1 MCGIAGQ
8 IGIASDARVD
18 VGLVPAT
25 AALLAHRGPDGWG
38 YIVDPACQVLL
49 LNTRLAIVDVVGG
62 RQPICNEDGQV
73 WVTLNGEC
81 YGFEQQRRWL
91 ESRGH
96 RFRTRTDTEVL
107 VHLYE
112 QCGDGF
118 VERLRGEYAFALH
131 DRRRGVCLLV
141 RDRFGIKP
149 LVFTEHRGRLLFA
162 SEVKALFA
170 DDAIDRALDREHV
183 LHAMSGVFLP
193 QRTFFKGVHHVEP
206 GAFLRVEVGRG
217 WRSVRYWN
225 VPFRHDGHEAPS
237 PVFPQSNGAAERR
250 DADAIH
256 AFGDKLREATRARL
270 HGDVQVGAYLSG
282 GVDSAAVLNAI
293 RESAAAAPAFT
304 VGFEDSRFDE
314 TAAAALVARHLGAP
328 HHVVRIGSGQLGE
341 AFVAAEWH
349 SETPV
354 INAHGAAKY
363 VLSRLA
369 SEHVKVVLTGE
380 GADELL
386 AGYPQFRHQQLIEA
400 CRLSPRDREATTR
413 LRRFISTN
421 TVAAGITPFERYPRY
436 EQVVARLGAYP
447 YAAGR
452 VFALQPKIRWL
463 LSPEGRRTMA
473 GSDTLGSLEGAVGT
487 RAFAGLDPISA
498 SQAVL
503 YRTQLPGYIFVNLGD
518 RQEMAHGVEGR
529 TPFLDHE
536 LVELGCALPMR
547 LKLSAHRNK
556 HVLRS
561 VLEGVLPAASVRPK
575 NIFLAPSTR
584 ALGLDGSGP
593 LLKDWLSP
601 RAIREAGVFSPTAVS
616 VLRRIA
622 RYAPHGTHASS
633 MAEAALVFA
642 LSVSILEALFCRG
655 FAAAR
660 ARYSPDPARFEL
672 AVGHV
677 GADTMTR

>member
-8 IGIASDARVD
+8 IGITSDAHVD

-38 YIVDPACQVLL
+38 YTVDPAGQVLL
-49 LNTRLAIVDVVGG
+49 LNTRLAVVDVVGG
-62 RQPICNEDGQV
+62 RQPMCNEDGQV

-81 YGFEQQRRWL
+81 YGFEHQRRWL

-112 QCGDGF
+112 ECGEGF

-149 LVFTEHRGRLLFA
+149 LVFTEHRGRLVFA
-162 SEVKALFA
+162 SEAKALFA
-170 DDAIDRALDREHV
+170 DETIDRALDREHV
-183 LHAMSGVFLP
+183 LHAVCGIFLP

-217 WRSVRYWN
+217 WTSVRYWN
-225 VPFRHDGHEAPS
+225 VPFRRDGHEVPS
-237 PVFPQSNGAAERR
+237 PVLPDGHGAADRR
-250 DADAIH
+250 DADAIQ

-293 RESAAAAPAFT
+293 RESASSAPAFT
-304 VGFEDSRFDE
+304 VGFEDGRFDE
-314 TAAAALVARHLGAP
+314 TAAAALVAQHLGAP
-328 HHVVRIGSGQLGE
+328 HHVVRIASAQLGE

-354 INAHGAAKY
+354 INAHGAAKF

-369 SEHVKVVLTGE
+369 STHVKVVLTGE

-400 CRLSPRDREATTR
+400 CRQSPRDREAAT
-413 LRRFISTN
+413 LLKRFIATN
-421 TVAAGITPFERYPRY
+421 TGAAGVTPFERYPRY

-447 YAAGR
+447 YAAAR
-452 VFALQPKIRWL
+452 MFALQPKIRWL
-463 LSPEGRRTMA
+463 LSPECRRTMA
-473 GSDTLGSLEGAVGT
+473 GFDTLGSLEGAMGT

-503 YRTQLPGYIFVNLGD
+503 FRTQLPGYIFVNLGD

-547 LKLSAHRNK
+547 LKLAAHRNK
-556 HVLRS
+556 HVLRRL
-561 VLEGVLPAASVRPK
+561 LEGVLPAASVRPK

-584 ALGLDGSGP
+584 ALGLDGSASSLEEW
-593 LLKDWLSP
+593 LLP
-601 RAIREAGVFSPTAVS
+601 RAVREAGVFSPTAVAM
-616 VLRRIA
+616 LRRIV
-622 RYAPHGTHASS
+622 RHAPHGTRSSS

-642 LSVSILEALFCRG
+642 LSVSVLEALFCRG

-660 ARYSPDPARFEL
+660 ARHSPDPARFDL
-672 AVGHV
+672 ASGVI
-677 GADTMTR
+677 GAAMTR